1 MAQREWVEKD
11 FYKELGVSSD
21 AARKEIKR
29 VAARSSPTTIRTGT
43 RAARRKVQGR
53 RRKPKMC

>member
-21 AARKEIKR
+21 ATDKEIKR
-29 VAARSSPTTIRTGT
+29 AYYKLANELHPDGTPTTLRP
-43 RAARRKVQGR
+43 RRG
-53 RRKPKMC
+53 